1 MTPRHAAALELA
13 LAHVPVFPCRVGGK
27 EPAGQMVHNG
37 LNGRTIDIGTINAW
51 WAVAD
56 WNLAIVPEDVG
67 CYVVDIDP
75 SHGGVVTWAQL
86 PRELYV
92 EQATPKLQ
100 VRTPSGGLHL
110 YFGGSLPPSVGTDR
124 RGLGPGVDIRG
135 RGSYVLVPP
144 SVIDGIEY
152 TRT

>member
-13 LAHVPVFPCRVGGK
+13 LARVPVFPCRVGGK

-37 LNGRTIDIGTINAW
+37 LHGRTIDIGTINAW

-56 WNLAIVPEDVG
+56 WNLAIVPEDIG

-75 SHGGVVTWAQL
+75 SHGGTETWRKLCEDNGWADHAA
-86 PRELYV
+86 R
-92 EQATPKLQ
+92 LQ

-110 YFGGSLPPSVGTDR
+110 YLGGSLPPSVGTDR

-135 RGSYVLVPP
+135 RGSYVLIPP